1 MAKSAKPGEERN
13 GWHSNPTS
21 PNLYDS
27 IKFRYCCPAY
37 LGSCY
42 PGHYS
47 PSQYMSMSQFDEK
60 MGLYLEAVEEL
71 DLDVHPEL
79 LAAVA
84 KSLGPSIYNDDAS
97 IVSSSDEEEL
107 DRVRENFLVEKL
119 GLEDGPE
126 LDDAIDDVIDQ
137 LGSGN
142 RRKYRAVFYTLL
154 TQHFQKEDVFLG
166 ASVLEEE

>member
-1 MAKSAKPGEERN
+1 
-13 GWHSNPTS
+13 
-21 PNLYDS
+21 
-27 IKFRYCCPAY
+27 
-37 LGSCY
+37 
-42 PGHYS
+42 
-47 PSQYMSMSQFDEK
+47 MSMSQFDEK

-71 DLDVHPEL
+71 DLEVHPEL

-97 IVSSSDEEEL
+97 IVSSNDEEEL

-154 TQHFQKEDVFLG
+154 TQHFQKQDVFLG